1 VQSLRTEASGW
12 SVDGESFDA
21 VMLAA
26 PPTEAARLVE
36 ECGVDASSWLQR
48 TRALTFEAIA
58 TVYTTGGPRLPLPL
72 LALRSGPGAPAQFVF
87 DRSQLGAPPGLLAFV
102 VSASEADK
110 HLIEQ
115 QVLAQSAALGW
126 HVQALQTV
134 VDKRATFACVPGLQR
149 PPSAIA
155 PGLWACG
162 DYVEGPYPA
171 TLEGAIR
178 SAIQAAELLPPP

>member
-1 VQSLRTEASGW
+1 
-12 SVDGESFDA
+12 
-21 VMLAA
+21 
-26 PPTEAARLVE
+26 
-36 ECGVDASSWLQR
+36 
-48 TRALTFEAIA
+48 
-58 TVYTTGGPRLPLPL
+58 
-72 LALRSGPGAPAQFVF
+72 
-87 DRSQLGAPPGLLAFV
+87 
-102 VSASEADK
+102 
-110 HLIEQ
+110 LIEQ

-126 HVQALQTV
+126 QVQALQTV

-178 SAIQAAELLPPP
+178 SALQAAELLPPP